1 MTYEI
6 EVMRKVFDNAIGK
19 SIDVGPDKDGLGC
32 LEIDGGEE
40 YGRLV
45 LQPQHAL
52 FLAKDITV
60 CAVEMGAEPLSS

>member
-6 EVMRKVFDNAIGK
+6 EVMRKVFDNEIAK

-32 LEIDGGEE
+32 IEIDGGDE
-40 YGRLV
+40 YGRLI

-52 FLAKDITV
+52 FLAKAITA
-60 CAVEMGAEPLSS
+60 CALEMGAEPITN